1 MSKHSKQYP
10 GASAYRDR
18 HGQRRWRFRAKGFSA
33 QLGRDYG
40 SPEFVQRYES
50 ALKGQR
56 SADGVGSDRTR
67 PGTIDSLAVS
77 FYGSPGF
84 LNLADG
90 TRRGYT
96 RVIDNFR
103 AYHGGKRVAQLGR
116 RHILDMMA
124 AKSETPSAA
133 NEFLRILRLLM
144 NHAVDV
150 EVCDTNPT
158 AGVKRFK
165 VSPGGI
171 HSWSEDEISRYYE
184 VHPLGTT
191 AHLAMTLML
200 YTGAAKCDAVALGWA
215 NVKNGR
221 ITYRRM
227 KTRRTTTLAVD
238 IPLHPELA
246 EALEILPRDCFTFL
260 ETRLGKSRS
269 SGGLG
274 KAIRRWCDAAGLPG
288 CTAHGLRKACAR
300 RLAEAGATVHQI
312 AAVTGHATLKE
323 VERYT
328 RDAARSGLADAAFD
342 KQETW
347 AKREQGVANH
357 PKRFAKKNG
366 K

>member
-1 MSKHSKQYP
+1 MSKHRRQFP
-10 GASAYRDR
+10 GATPYFDR
-18 HGQRRWRFRAKGFSA
+18 HGVRRWRYRIKGFSA
-33 QLGRDYG
+33 ELGRDYG
-40 SPEFVQRYES
+40 SPEFIVRYE
-50 ALKGQR
+50 AAQKHQRLEGQI
-56 SADGVGSDRTR
+56 GKNRTR
-67 PGTIDSLAVS
+67 PGSINALAVS
-77 FYGSPGF
+77 FYGSPNF
-84 LNLADG
+84 RNLAPT
-90 TRRGYT
+90 TRRGYA
-96 RVIDNFR
+96 RVIDKFR
-103 AYHGGKRVAQLGR
+103 TAHGEKRVAHLER
-116 RHILDMMA
+116 RHILSLMA
-124 AKSETPSAA
+124 AKSDTPAAA
-133 NEFLRILRLLM
+133 NEFLRIIRLLL
-144 NHAVDV
+144 NHAV
-150 EVCDTNPT
+150 EFEMRDTNP
-158 AGVKRFK
+158 ASGVKRFK
-165 VSPGGI
+165 VAPGGI

-274 KAIRRWCDAAGLPG
+274 KAIRRWCDAAGLLE

-312 AAVTGHATLKE
+312 AAVTGHSTLKE
-323 VERYT
+323 VDRYT
-328 RDAARSGLADAAFD
+328 RDAGRAGLADAAFE
-342 KQETW
+342 KQATW
-347 AKREQGVANH
+347 SKREQVLTNH
-357 PKRFAKKNG
+357 PKRFVKKNG